1 MFLNLRKGSSVYVLD
16 TRDTP
21 KVYVATVKEIG
32 IPYYPQ
38 PTPGQLTPFQ
48 QQYINIVLDNNESWG
63 VRTNMD
69 VESKDGLTVSM
80 TREGLMPAITAAQ
93 KESTDIINSFDRHK
107 ANLAAYDQILKELDP
122 SYAKTRE
129 QDEEIKRLNK
139 ELADLK
145 GLIKSVPTLN
155 DIKSLLKPETPK
167 TK

>member
-16 TRDTP
+16 TRETP
-21 KVYVATVKEIG
+21 KFYVATVKEIG

-80 TREGLMPAITAAQ
+80 TR
-93 KESTDIINSFDRHK
+93 
-107 ANLAAYDQILKELDP
+107 DQILKELDP

>member
-1 MFLNLRKGSSVYVLD
+1 MSDAFIFFSVIFSVSVFSFLSFSISHSAFATSVDSTSASSASI
-16 TRDTP
+16 R
-21 KVYVATVKEIG
+21 
-32 IPYYPQ
+32 
-38 PTPGQLTPFQ
+38 
-48 QQYINIVLDNNESWG
+48 
-63 VRTNMD
+63 
-69 VESKDGLTVSM
+69 
-80 TREGLMPAITAAQ
+80 AAQ